1 MTTRRRALGLL
12 TILILVWGANWPIL
26 KLGIQHIPPLWLAAD
41 RIILGGLVLAG
52 IQAATGGLRLPGRRD
67 WPLVVSVG
75 LLQVGVFNICMNLAL
90 VHVEAGRSAI
100 LAYTTPLW
108 VAPGAVLLLRE
119 PLGRW
124 GTAGVG
130 LGLAGVVVLFN
141 PASFD
146 WSDGAALF
154 GNGLLLLAAL
164 SWAGAILHVRARHDA
179 AAPLALAPW
188 TMLLAAVPLTGF
200 ALLREGP
207 PSLTFDPFG
216 WFVLLYNIGPATAF
230 GIWAVITVTRALPAV
245 VTSLSFLG
253 VPVCG
258 LLLSAW
264 WLGEPLT
271 AGKLAGLG
279 LILGGV
285 AVVSRAGGANANR

>member
-1 MTTRRRALGLL
+1 MTSRRRALLL
-12 TILILVWGANWPIL
+12 LAALILVWGANWPIL
-26 KLGIQHIPPLWLAAD
+26 KLGVQHIPPLWLAAD
-41 RIILGGLVLAG
+41 RIILGGLLLAG
-52 IQAATGGLRLPGRRD
+52 IQAAIGGLRLPARRD
-67 WPLVVSVG
+67 WGLVLSVG
-75 LLQVGVFNICMNLAL
+75 LLQVGVYNVCMNLAL
-90 VHVEAGRSAI
+90 LHVEAGRSAI

-124 GTAGVG
+124 GVAGVG

-154 GNGLLLLAAL
+154 GNALLLVAAL
-164 SWAGAILHVRARHDA
+164 GWAAAILHVRARRDA
-179 AAPLALAPW
+179 AAPLVLAPW
-188 TMLLAAVPLTGF
+188 TMLLAAVPLSGL

-207 PSLTFDPFG
+207 PPLTFDAYG

-230 GIWAVITVTRALPAV
+230 GIWAVIAVTRALPAV

-253 VPVCG
+253 VPVWG

-271 AGKLAGLG
+271 TGKIIGLG

-285 AVVSRAGGANANR
+285 AVVTWAGSTRTSR

>member
-1 MTTRRRALGLL
+1 MSARRRPLLLLG
-12 TILILVWGANWPIL
+12 TLILVWGANWPIL
-26 KLGIQHIPPLWLAAD
+26 KMGVTRIPPLWLAAD
-41 RIILGGLVLAG
+41 RIILGGLILAG
-52 IQAATGGLRLPGRRD
+52 ILALRGGLRLPARRD
-67 WPLVVSVG
+67 WALLASVA
-75 LLQVGVFNICMNLAL
+75 LLQVAAFNICMNLAL

-119 PLGRW
+119 RLGRLAA
-124 GTAGVG
+124 AGVA
-130 LGLAGVVVLFN
+130 LGLVGVVVLFD
-141 PASFD
+141 PATFN
-146 WSDGAALF
+146 WSDDAAVL

-179 AAPLALAPW
+179 PSPLVVAPW
-188 TMLLAAVPLTGF
+188 TLLLAAVPLTVL
-200 ALLREGP
+200 AWLREGP
-207 PSLTFDPFG
+207 PPLAFDSVG
-216 WFVLLYNIGPATAF
+216 WFVLFYNIGPATAF

-258 LLLSAW
+258 LILSAW

-271 AGKLAGLG
+271 AVKLTGLG
-279 LILGGV
+279 LILAGV
-285 AVVSRAGGANANR
+285 AVVTWFGAKANR